1 MRAIVMHR
9 PGGPDVLGLE
19 EVPTPSPGPG
29 EVLLRVEAVGVS
41 YHETPM
47 RAGVYDMP
55 VPLPTVFGFEAAGEV
70 TQAGE
75 GVDPAWVGRRVVSM
89 NLDTAGSYAEY
100 TAVPV
105 TAATPVP
112 AELSMVD
119 AVAVALQGS
128 VALCLVRAADLA
140 PGGAALVEVASGSIG
155 GYLVTLLRARGAGR
169 IVATA
174 GGPDR
179 RDRALELGAD
189 AVLDHTDPDW
199 PDQVRDALDGAT
211 LDAAFESIGG
221 DAPRRYLDAMTP
233 GSGRIIFYGLLS
245 HQPPAITPLDL
256 LPRGLTLTGCGG
268 LTAWADKVRAA
279 RAEALDLAATGALRP
294 AVDSVLPLADAPE
307 AHRRIE
313 SRRTTGKIV
322 LTP

>member
-1 MRAIVMHR
+1 
-9 PGGPDVLGLE
+9 VLTLE
-19 EVPTPSPGPG
+19 EVPAPSPGPG

-47 RAGVYDMP
+47 RAGVYEMP
-55 VPLPTVFGFEAAGEV
+55 IPLPTVFGFEAAGRVAEV
-70 TQAGE
+70 GA
-75 GVDPAWVGRRVVSM
+75 GVDPSWTGRRVVSM
-89 NLDTAGSYAEY
+89 NLRSGGSYAEY
-100 TAVPV
+100 TAVPLDAV
-105 TAATPVP
+105 TPVP
-112 AELSMVD
+112 DALSLVD
-119 AVAVALQGS
+119 AAAVAVQGS
-128 VALCLVRAADLA
+128 IALCLVRAADLA
-140 PGGAALVEVASGSIG
+140 PGGTALVEVASGAIG
-155 GYLVTLLRARGAGR
+155 GYLVQLLRARDAGR
-169 IVATA
+169 IVATV
-174 GGPDR
+174 GGPAK

-189 AVLDHTDPDW
+189 AVLDHTDPGW

-221 DAPRRYLDAMTP
+221 DAARRYLDAMTP
-233 GSGRIIFYGLLS
+233 GSGRILFYGLIS

-268 LTAWADKVRAA
+268 LTAWGRRVQAA

-294 AVDSVLPLADAPE
+294 AVDSVLPLTEAVE

-313 SRRTTGKIV
+313 SRQTTGKII